1 MMTPR
6 YDDDDDIASQNRSKN
21 KTQKS
26 HITYPSK
33 PFLRLSGLNFHPRA
47 EFAVLFVRGFER
59 RKSSSKER
67 DKRQASVA
75 SNNAPL

>member
-1 MMTPR
+1 MMTPIHR
-6 YDDDDDIASQNRSKN
+6 NTKSIQKQNTK
-21 KTQKS
+21 KS
-26 HITYPSK
+26 HKTYPSK

-67 DKRQASVA
+67 DKRRVSRIE
-75 SNNAPL
+75 